1 MKSGASTVNQILLA
15 GLVPILLTCIFASP
29 KLGFTS
35 MFRYEYLN
43 KSLYMLVNRKGVEAV
58 NMPIIVE
65 IRVIA
70 FWDKTSINYYLGIII
85 GYDIYKKIDI
95 QSE

>member
-1 MKSGASTVNQILLA
+1 
-15 GLVPILLTCIFASP
+15 
-29 KLGFTS
+29 
-35 MFRYEYLN
+35 
-43 KSLYMLVNRKGVEAV
+43 MLVNRKGVEAV

-95 QSE
+95 